1 LFPKMSI
8 QRLNSCGG
16 TMQTNIK
23 RKLKQQAKKQALS
36 KGLKIVAT
44 LAITY
49 GPGGILGKILKI
61 VGSKWVI
68 GYLTKRIVK

>member
-1 LFPKMSI
+1 
-8 QRLNSCGG
+8 
-16 TMQTNIK
+16 MQTNIK

-61 VGSKWVI
+61 VGSK
-68 GYLTKRIVK
+68 